1 MSSAT
6 RIIELEQK
14 LAAERQRNA
23 ELQADLEKSR
33 CWARAWK
40 RAAKSELD
48 VIRVLQ
54 SRRRHREAAGIDE
67 TVSKSTEMST
77 ALEKQLA
84 EARQQIDFL
93 EREQKR
99 WMENA
104 EFSRQRNGELS
115 ARLSDLETE
124 LQETTNPNGRNGR

>member
-23 ELQADLEKSR
+23 ELKADLETSR

-67 TVSKSTEMST
+67 TVSKNTEMSS